1 MALLYSYQNQPP
13 VPLPERFRLPDG
25 LTRRPPL
32 TDEELG
38 ELGWA
43 GPITVP
49 SFDTET
55 QVLYWD
61 TNDMEYVVQ
70 NLAPQELE
78 ERAKKKAQAN
88 ANYQGFYDALITGPA
103 YQSIRV
109 QALESL
115 ALTVACT
122 EFIAAVSDAKL
133 GRPNEAALQA
143 CINNIL
149 ATSTLTQEEL
159 QEIYLHMAA
168 HGVWGLLDLA
178 EFEPVIP
185 EPPAPP
191 EPAPAESVAVS
202 EPQPEEPVGE
212 TGSTSSADTISFI
225 DGFTS
230 GSYVTGDSL
239 FGSSGEDTLA
249 F

>member
-43 GPITVP
+43 GPINVP
-49 SFDTET
+49 SFDPET
-55 QVLYWD
+55 QVLQWD
-61 TNDMEYVVQ
+61 TNDMEYVVLD
-70 NLAPQELE
+70 LAPQELE
-78 ERAKKKAQAN
+78 ERAKQKARAK
-88 ANYQGFYDALITGPA
+88 ANYQGFYDALISGPA

-109 QALESL
+109 QAMESL

-133 GRPNEAALQA
+133 GRPNELALQA
-143 CINNIL
+143 CIDNIL
-149 ATSTLTQEEL
+149 AASILSDDEL

-168 HGVWGLLDLA
+168 HGVWGLLNLGD
-178 EFEPVIP
+178 FEPVIP
-185 EPPAPP
+185 EPPAQP
-191 EPAPAESVAVS
+191 EPLPVEPVAAV
-202 EPQPEEPVGE
+202 EPQPQE
-212 TGSTSSADTISFI
+212 TDTAPDDDTFAFT
-225 DGFTS
+225 GGVTS
-230 GSYVTGDSL
+230 GSYLTADTV
-239 FGSSGEDTLA
+239 FGTSGEDTLA
-249 F
+249 L